1 MEDFTAFVK
10 ASKAAKALEIQNL
23 ATEQT
28 GFVASR
34 LNRDNFWN
42 LMFAFMFFIALA
54 SGFIIPQPFG
64 GVMYWIF
71 VIGAI
76 VLVKFNSYITFDK
89 EKLEFTTSQGLK
101 IKKYGV
107 MFIGLLLVST
117 ALAVGII
124 ALFPDVDLKDS
135 VLLKLLLSFFWAFF
149 PSLYCILRNFPI
161 AVYFKKEAWIGDGS
175 KHSYRSGAYKGHES
189 NRTFSKRNTRD
200 IIGSPAYRY
209 MSCNIHNR

>member
-1 MEDFTAFVK
+1 MEDFTEFAE
-10 ASKAAKALEIQNL
+10 ARKAAKHQTIQSS
-23 ATEQT
+23 ATEKT
-28 GFVASR
+28 AFIASR

-64 GVMYWIF
+64 GLMYWIF
-71 VIGAI
+71 AIGAI

-89 EKLEFTTSQGLK
+89 EKLEFTTGQGLK

-117 ALAVGII
+117 ALAVGIM

-161 AVYFKKEAWIGDGS
+161 AVYFKKEAWIVDS
-175 KHSYRSGAYKGHES
+175 SNNSYRPGRHNTHS
-189 NRTFSKRNTRD
+189 NPSLSLDRLRNDPINSWNSTN
-200 IIGSPAYRY
+200 IYYR
-209 MSCNIHNR
+209 R